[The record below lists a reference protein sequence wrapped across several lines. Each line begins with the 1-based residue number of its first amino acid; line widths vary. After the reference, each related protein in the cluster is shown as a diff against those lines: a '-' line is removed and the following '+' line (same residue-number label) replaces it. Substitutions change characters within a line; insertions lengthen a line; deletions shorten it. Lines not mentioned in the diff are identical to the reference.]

1 MASKSELLQAQ
12 AFNRRRLQTAF
23 TSGAPGGRELPP
35 GKPMRGVVVSIALG
49 ILTII
54 VSLLIG
60 TFTGS
65 LPKGWGD
72 GSIIVVQGE
81 GSRYVA
87 LSDTLYPVKNLAS
100 ARLLV
105 GTTKITSV
113 PASKLDGIARD
124 PSPVGIDGAPDYL
137 PAPDRQYDG
146 AWLSCVAA
154 DAPLEI
160 STRLLGDPSGPAN
173 QAALVKDGDG
183 GYWFVQADRR
193 YAVPQDSVAVVAS
206 VFLGIDDVSSVP
218 TVSGL
223 WLNLVAPGSPLDVNL
238 GSTLGSDAG
247 AAGLIVG
254 QAVQTQADGQT
265 VAEYIVDG
273 KGRLVPATP
282 FARTLLTAYVGVDPV
297 VMTVAEATDLR
308 DVNSD
313 AVPDDWPE
321 RVPAEADDP
330 AQVCLQMKPTSD
342 GPVVSV
348 ARSPEDLEPGTR
360 VEPGAG
366 AAVTARS
373 SGEGSTYGFVSEAGV
388 FFPVETAEDLK
399 LLGYGTSQ
407 SVTVPAAWTQLLEQ
421 GPTLSQGI
429 AQRTAPR
436 QEK

>member
-35 GKPMRGVVVSIALG
+35 AKPMRGVVVSVALG

-60 TFTGS
+60 TFTGT

-87 LSDTLYPVKNLAS
+87 LGDTLYPVKNLAS

-113 PASKLDGIARD
+113 PASKLDGITRD

-154 DAPLEI
+154 DAPLKI
-160 STRLLGDPSGPAN
+160 STRLLGDPSGPAD
-173 QAALVKDGDG
+173 QAALVKDDDG
-183 GYWFVQADRR
+183 GYWFVQDDRR
-193 YAVPQDSVAVVAS
+193 YAVPRDSVAVVAS
-206 VFLGIDDVSSVP
+206 VFLGIDDVGSVP
-218 TVSGL
+218 KVPGA
-223 WLNLVAPGSPLDVNL
+223 WLNLVAPGTPLDVNL
-238 GSTLGSDAG
+238 GSKLGSDAG

-297 VMTVAEATDLR
+297 VMTVAEATNLR

-313 AVPDDWPE
+313 AVPEDWPE
-321 RVPAEADDP
+321 RVPAESADP
-330 AQVCLQMKPTSD
+330 ARACLQMKPTSD
-342 GPVVSV
+342 GPMVSV
-348 ARSPEDLEPGTR
+348 ATSPDELEPGTR
-360 VEPGAG
+360 VQPGAG
-366 AAVTARS
+366 AALTARG
-373 SGEGSTYGFVSEAGV
+373 SGEGATYGFVSEAGV
-388 FFPVETAEDLK
+388 FFPIEAAEDLK
-399 LLGYGTSQ
+399 LLGYSTAQ
-407 SVTVPAAWTQLLEQ
+407 SVSVPTAWTQLLEQ